1 MRFNTTFKHT
11 NNLITSLTAP
21 NKPEATTTESMLKL
35 AEEHFSN
42 FYSSTHEKPY
52 DFNYNIPILMHTYTF
67 DPKLLKLYQNQLRK
81 KKLKLLLKQWIP
93 KGHQVGMVDIKTLKK
108 AIPLILDL
116 ATKYTTTEISTTA
129 DKRLFSSIMTL
140 IPKSSKSNDITNYR
154 PITIQN
160 TVIRLISS
168 LFNHRIQNYI
178 AEISQFNQMGF
189 IKGRDISAAASKFKI
204 IYDMLQT
211 PEYENYF
218 ILNVDYSKAF
228 DTVNKT
234 YLSNVVQAVG
244 LGVTS

>member
-1 MRFNTTFKHT
+1 
-11 NNLITSLTAP
+11 
-21 NKPEATTTESMLKL
+21 
-35 AEEHFSN
+35 
-42 FYSSTHEKPY
+42 
-52 DFNYNIPILMHTYTF
+52 
-67 DPKLLKLYQNQLRK
+67 
-81 KKLKLLLKQWIP
+81 
-93 KGHQVGMVDIKTLKK
+93 
-108 AIPLILDL
+108 
-116 ATKYTTTEISTTA
+116 
-129 DKRLFSSIMTL
+129 MTL

-244 LGVTS
+244 LGSPAENFILNILNNNTTQVAINNYRSASFGIHRGTPGKPPLTNTFQLIINAFSSDHGLLY

>member
-1 MRFNTTFKHT
+1 
-11 NNLITSLTAP
+11 
-21 NKPEATTTESMLKL
+21 
-35 AEEHFSN
+35 
-42 FYSSTHEKPY
+42 
-52 DFNYNIPILMHTYTF
+52 
-67 DPKLLKLYQNQLRK
+67 
-81 KKLKLLLKQWIP
+81 
-93 KGHQVGMVDIKTLKK
+93 
-108 AIPLILDL
+108 
-116 ATKYTTTEISTTA
+116 
-129 DKRLFSSIMTL
+129 MTL

-244 LGVTS
+244 LGSPAENFILNILNNNTTQVAINNYRSASFGIHRGTPGNPLSPILFNLSLMPFLQIMDYCIEGVYPIPGEPDTRITNISYADDLVIIAKRVLKEKYYMVLISLQTFQV